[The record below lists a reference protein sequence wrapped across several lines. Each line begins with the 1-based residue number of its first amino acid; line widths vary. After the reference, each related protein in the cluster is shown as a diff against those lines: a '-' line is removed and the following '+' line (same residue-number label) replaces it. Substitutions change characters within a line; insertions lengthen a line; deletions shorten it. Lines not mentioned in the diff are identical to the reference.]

1 MRKTT
6 CDEPDTLIDLAD
18 VTLYLARKLSS
29 YHFQNPAIVPLSTLE
44 RLVLMHLERNPG
56 LSPSELSHDLALR
69 PSNTSTAVRGLIAKN
84 QLRRVSDPDD
94 GRSAR
99 LYITTTAQRSIE
111 LVHQEWHELL
121 GRAKV
126 SNADLAAALNT
137 LQALSAAVDHRA

>member
-56 LSPSELSHDLALR
+56 LSCRTIWRCAPRTPVLR
-69 PSNTSTAVRGLIAKN
+69 C
-84 QLRRVSDPDD
+84 
-94 GRSAR
+94 
-99 LYITTTAQRSIE
+99 
-111 LVHQEWHELL
+111 
-121 GRAKV
+121 
-126 SNADLAAALNT
+126 AA
-137 LQALSAAVDHRA
+137 